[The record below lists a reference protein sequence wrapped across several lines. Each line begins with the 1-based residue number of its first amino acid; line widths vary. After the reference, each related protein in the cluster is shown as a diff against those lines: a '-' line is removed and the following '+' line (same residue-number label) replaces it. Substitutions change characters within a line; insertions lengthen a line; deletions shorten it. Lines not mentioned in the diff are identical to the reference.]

1 MYINLYIEDK
11 KIGYLYAFIDEHNND
26 KECIITSL
34 FISEE
39 YRNKGLATQL
49 LKTLQKILIKTDIL
63 YSKRIITLTDC
74 SDHFGF
80 DNDHNIYKKV
90 GFEYDEKGLPEMT
103 WNFRHKNNY
112 NKSKNK
118 NIIIEIL

>member
-1 MYINLYIEDK
+1 MYINLYLENK
-11 KIGYLYAFIDEHNND
+11 KNGYLSAFIDEHNND
-26 KECIITSL
+26 KECVITSL

-39 YRNKGLATQL
+39 CRNKGFATYL

-74 SDHFGF
+74 SDHFG

-90 GFEYDEKGLPEMT
+90 GFEYDEEGLPEMT
-103 WNFRHKNNY
+103 WNFRQRKYNY
-112 NKSKNK
+112 KTKNK